1 MGKSNKKTKKL
12 NNKKS
17 KKQNIILKQ
26 IKELNKYVD
35 YCNDLQ
41 DSYLKKHQEVMDLYE
56 ALRILKNK
64 LSKKNN
70 KEIKNI
76 FNSIDNMKNKYNSK
90 KLRNN
95 LNKKIK
101 DQKTMR
107 KKNKANYK
115 KISNKI
121 SRIKLGLK

>member
-1 MGKSNKKTKKL
+1 MGNKRTKKKI
-12 NNKKS
+12 NNKKN
-17 KKQNIILKQ
+17 KQTVVLKQ
-26 IKELNKYVD
+26 IEELSKYVD

-41 DSYLKKHQEVMDLYE
+41 ELYLKKHQEVMDLYE
-56 ALRILKNK
+56 ALKILKNK

-76 FNSIDNMKNKYNSK
+76 FNSIENMKNKYNSK

-95 LNKKIK
+95 LNRKIK
-101 DQKTMR
+101 DQNTMR
-107 KKNKANYK
+107 KKNKDNYK

-121 SRIKLGLK
+121 SKIKLELN